1 MLGPFRGK
9 LIEILLPV
17 RAPTIVRPAGVTRG
31 GGVGMGG
38 WREEEEEEEEWGGV
52 KVQRESAGEGNGQEM
67 KL

>member
-31 GGVGMGG
+31 GGAVMGMGG
-38 WREEEEEEEEWGGV
+38 WQEEEEEGWGV
-52 KVQRESAGEGNGQEM
+52 KVQLESAGEGNGQEM